1 MPVKER
7 EEMKYRM
14 RILLLTVALVG
25 LIISISCASS
35 KTLTITT
42 NSLPEGTE
50 DVAYS
55 HTIEVQGGSAPYIWS
70 VTGGTLP
77 IGLQLDPTSGVISG
91 TAMIATNPA
100 FVTFMVTDN
109 SKKITSKQILMAV
122 NLNTVTATTPFNN
135 GNSATSKSIS
145 GLSLSLSLDS
155 KTYQSGQEVGID
167 IDEKNTLS
175 RTNTIT
181 ASAKWPVSGLGV
193 GPCGALNYPF
203 GIAIFQGNYT
213 AANISSGTLLQIY
226 EPNIYHCP
234 MILTDISSYV
244 FQPLS
249 DSAAVFQMSESTAV
263 FTAGMNA
270 EFEPAPT
277 GYWASN
283 NVGATFTNFEP
294 GVYTVVAGD
303 EWGDLVV
310 VHFTVTN

>member
-1 MPVKER
+1 
-7 EEMKYRM
+7 MKYRM

-55 HTIEVQGGSAPYIWS
+55 HTIEVQGGSAPFIWS

-145 GLSLSLSLDS
+145 GLSLSLYLDS